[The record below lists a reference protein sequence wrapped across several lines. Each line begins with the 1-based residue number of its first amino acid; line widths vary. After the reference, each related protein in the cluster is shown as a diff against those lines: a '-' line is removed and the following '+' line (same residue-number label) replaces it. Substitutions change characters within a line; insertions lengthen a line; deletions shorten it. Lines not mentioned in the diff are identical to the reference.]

1 VRTLALAFAVLCT
14 PFASAFAQTTTSP
27 SIQTA
32 KPSDIQ
38 TAGGFLDVCG
48 RPDLRVSKRNM
59 ESVGKASNAMEAIHD
74 AMNAA
79 LADRTLC
86 IGYLTG
92 LIEGWQEG
100 HDQGVLAAHFPA
112 GVPRNESD
120 PFHADLKSVSSN
132 ELQAMSAA
140 LKNDVPC
147 LPDRLTNGET
157 MDVVIKYIR
166 DFSLKNP
173 FLWQVFPT
181 SRFVAPALR
190 GAFPCPASATG
201 TVAVTS
207 VPDGADVNSDGSF
220 VGNTPAMLKLSV
232 GKHIVRVSKN
242 GYKDWSREITVQ
254 DGSEVRL
261 NANLEKR

>member
-1 VRTLALAFAVLCT
+1 MRPLALALVVLC
-14 PFASAFAQTTTSP
+14 ASSTCSFAQKPTT
-27 SIQTA
+27 A
-32 KPSDIQ
+32 SDIGS
-38 TAGGFLDVCG
+38 AGGFLAICG
-48 RPDLRVSKRNM
+48 AKSGQFFKKNM
-59 ESVGKASNAMEAIHD
+59 DAIKD
-74 AMNAA
+74 APPGEVTDAITREITA
-79 LADRTLC
+79 RSAETSLC
-86 IGYLTG
+86 VGYLTG

-100 HDQGVLAAHFPA
+100 HDQGVFAAHFPA
-112 GVPRNESD
+112 GVPRNETD
-120 PFHADLKSVSSN
+120 PFHADLKSVSRD

-140 LKNDVPC
+140 IKNDVPC
-147 LPDRLTNGET
+147 LPDRLTTGEA
-157 MDVVIKYIR
+157 MEVVIKYIR

-173 FLWQVFPT
+173 FWKAFPT

-207 VPDGADVNSDGSF
+207 APDGADVNSDGSF
-220 VGNTPAMLKLSV
+220 VGNTPAMLKLSI
-232 GKHIVRVSKN
+232 GKHTVRVSKN